1 VLPRDPYEVLGI
13 PAGAS
18 APEIKAVYRQ
28 LARTFHPDVNADE
41 EAIEHFREITEAF
54 VVLSDPAKRKAYDRQ
69 RKRGPRRDLTE
80 ETETYL
86 GLCVAGIDLGG
97 ILGVSVTVRRR
108 TLFPDPPEDDPMPRR
123 LLPDPRS

>member
-1 VLPRDPYEVLGI
+1 MPPRDLYEVLGTS
-13 PAGAS
+13 PDAS
-18 APEIKAVYRQ
+18 AQEIKAVYRQ

-69 RKRGPRRDLTE
+69 RKRRPRRDLTE

-86 GLCVAGIDLGG
+86 GLRVAGIDLGG

-123 LLPDPRS
+123 LPPDPRS